1 MGEKMK
7 KITLDSYEQEIED
20 SVSDYK
26 PVYFAEKERIETII
40 DKVNKSKNINI
51 RISENDLEQIKQK
64 SATEGLPYQTLI
76 SSIIHKYVT
85 NQLVDEKSILKSIQL
100 LKAK

>member
-1 MGEKMK
+1 MK
-7 KITLDSYEQEIED
+7 KTNLDSYEQDIED

-26 PVYFAEKERIETII
+26 PVYLTERERIETII
-40 DKVNKSKNINI
+40 NKVNKSKNINI

-64 SATEGLPYQTLI
+64 SAIEGLLYQTLI
-76 SSIIHKYVT
+76 VSIIHKYVT